1 MTEPDV
7 PEVPE
12 VPAGAAGAGSV
23 VARGLGGEAERALA
37 AGMFSTFAGFVG
49 ELRASGLPVS
59 TTEVIDAT
67 ESLRHLPLDDRACLK
82 AGLGAALVKQ
92 EGHWR
97 TFDTLFE
104 LYFSLQWAG
113 PVTGLGD
120 GPLPAAED
128 GGPAPTATELAQMA
142 YQAMLRGD
150 AEMMAALARA
160 AVARFAGMEP
170 GRPVGGS
177 YYVFK
182 TLRQLQLDQLTDQLV
197 GAAASDGLEGAVLAH
212 EYRRRYQH
220 LRDAVEAEVRRRLV
234 ADRGAAAVAQALR
247 RPLPEDVDFMHLGKD
262 ELAALQRSVQP
273 LARKLAVHLARKR
286 RQRRRG
292 RLDFRATMRRSLS
305 SGGAP
310 AEPVFRSPHRSK
322 PELWALADISGSVA
336 AFARFTLQL
345 VYSLSSQFSRTRS
358 WAFIDGVDEVTAL
371 LKGADDIAQA
381 VQLINTEADVIW
393 TEGHSDYGH
402 ALGQFAERWGREV
415 TARTTVVVLGDARNN
430 YHAVHAE
437 ALAEIARRARHVWWL
452 NPEPRAYW
460 DTGDSVLGQYG
471 AHCDGVWERRNLRQ
485 LRHFVE
491 QLP

>member
-1 MTEPDV
+1 VTDPEGLAPDARTGRRFET
-7 PEVPE
+7 PL
-12 VPAGAAGAGSV
+12 GA
-23 VARGLGGEAERALA
+23 EAELALA
-37 AGMFSTFAGFVG
+37 AGLLSTLAGFVG
-49 ELRASGLPVS
+49 ELRASGLPIS

-67 ESLRHLPLDDRACLK
+67 EALGHLRLDDRPSLK

-92 EGHWR
+92 EGHWS
-97 TFDTLFE
+97 TFATLFD
-104 LYFSLQWAG
+104 LYFSLQWPG
-113 PVTGLGD
+113 PVV
-120 GPLPAAED
+120 GPGQGSLAASADESSNL
-128 GGPAPTATELAQMA
+128 TANELAQMA
-142 YQAMLRGD
+142 YQAMVGGD

-182 TLRQLQLDQLTDQLV
+182 TLRQLQLDQLTDELTASA
-197 GAAASDGLEGAVLAH
+197 GAGGLEGLVLAD

-286 RQRRRG
+286 RQRRQG

-310 AEPVFRSPHRSK
+310 AEPVFRSPHRTK

-358 WAFIDGVDEVTAL
+358 WAFIDGIDEVTGL

-402 ALGQFAERWGREV
+402 ALSDFSDRWGAEV

-430 YHAVHAE
+430 YHPVHAE
-437 ALAEIARRARHVWWL
+437 ALAEIARRAKHVWWL

-471 AHCDGVWERRNLRQ
+471 AHCDGVWECRNLRQ